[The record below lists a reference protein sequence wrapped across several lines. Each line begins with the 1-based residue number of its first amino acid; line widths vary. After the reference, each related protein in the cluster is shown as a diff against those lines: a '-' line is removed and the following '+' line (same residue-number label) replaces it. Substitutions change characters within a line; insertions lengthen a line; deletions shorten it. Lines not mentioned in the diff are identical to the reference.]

1 VYQEGRRQ
9 TDEWLPDKPAYLRI
23 YLDIPGQPE
32 RVKHNEPLGKFRT
45 RKEARRKADKW
56 ILEKGVNDLDQLA
69 EALQPTDPTFRTQ
82 AAWWLS
88 ELESGRLKSRHKSKR
103 GRRLRTTTLDAYRTA
118 VAYLEEKIGDK
129 NLAGFDNAEMKELI
143 YAMET
148 ETRANGSPR
157 FTPKTIV
164 NYYLIAAAVFAS
176 AKDRKGKP
184 LFPRQW
190 DINYIGLPAV
200 NKKTQNAP
208 TVEVEEIETILAA
221 AKPRYCV
228 LYSLLAG
235 SGLRIAEAL
244 GLEIGKHLSPDC
256 SIVFVRQQ
264 RSKKG
269 TGIEP
274 YPKTETGFR
283 DVDIDPAL
291 ASLLKNYVGTRTTGL
306 LFETTGNLP
315 LFPRNIARD
324 SLHPILKKMGRPS
337 AGFHIFRR
345 FREAILQMSE
355 ARTLLIDYWMGHANG
370 EMSGRYGK
378 QLLDNVRWR
387 QECVAK
393 VGLGFTLPENP
404 LLDKFCEF
412 GQVFDEKLE
421 EVISI

>member
-1 VYQEGRRQ
+1 M
-9 TDEWLPDKPAYLRI
+9 DAWLAGKPAYLRI
-23 YLDIPGQPE
+23 YLDIPGQPG
-32 RVKHNEPLGKFRT
+32 RVKHNEALGKFPT

-56 ILEKGVNDLDQLA
+56 ILAKGVNNRERLA
-69 EALQPTDPTFRTQ
+69 EALQPTEPTFRSQ
-82 AAWWLS
+82 ANWWLS
-88 ELESGRLKSRHKSKR
+88 ELESGRLKCRHKSRR
-103 GRRLRTTTLDAYRTA
+103 GRRVRTTTVDAYRTA
-118 VAYLEEKIGDK
+118 IAYLNGEIGDK

-148 ETRANGSPR
+148 AARGNGSPR

-184 LFPRQW
+184 IFPRQW
-190 DINYIGLPAV
+190 DPDYIGLPAV
-200 NKKTQNAP
+200 NKKAQNTP
-208 TVEVEEIETILAA
+208 TVEPEEIETILRE
-221 AKPRYCV
+221 AKVRYRV

-256 SIVFVRQQ
+256 SIIFVRQQ

-269 TGIEP
+269 TGIEAF
-274 YPKTETGFR
+274 PKTDAGFR
-283 DVDIDPAL
+283 DVDLDPSL
-291 ASLLKNYVGTRTTGL
+291 AQLLKNYIDGRKSGFLFQTTGS
-306 LFETTGNLP
+306 LP

-324 SLHPILKKMGRPS
+324 SLHPILKTMGRTS

-345 FREAILQMSE
+345 FREATLQMSE

-378 QLLDNVRWR
+378 QLLDNIRWR

-404 LLDKFCEF
+404 LLDKLVEF
-412 GQVFDEKLE
+412 GQVFEAE
-421 EVISI
+421 AAVAV